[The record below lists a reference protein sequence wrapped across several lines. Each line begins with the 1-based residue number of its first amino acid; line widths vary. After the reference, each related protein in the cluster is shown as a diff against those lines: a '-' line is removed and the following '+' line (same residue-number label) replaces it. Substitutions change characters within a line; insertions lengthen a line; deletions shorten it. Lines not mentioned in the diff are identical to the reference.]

1 MAYENLIGL
10 LELSDPDALAALRKR
25 HPDAGALL
33 SSSRALGGAEA
44 KTIVDRA
51 ALVDIILTT
60 SENVNTNAER
70 LAREI
75 YERMKLVSK
84 VTFFG
89 ALVATLSGGLGAL
102 LAALGVASQW
112 IGVVAPLASM
122 LGGATSLLANQLE
135 RSPSGVRIAAWTE
148 YSKLLEM
155 MSQIE
160 LIRIQINRDDILR
173 VPDERLA
180 SMAEQM
186 DALAL
191 KIHRLQWL

>member
-1 MAYENLIGL
+1 M
-10 LELSDPDALAALRKR
+10 
-25 HPDAGALL
+25 
-33 SSSRALGGAEA
+33 
-44 KTIVDRA
+44 DRA